1 MSTKLNSY
9 SVDLTSGRYLVPD
22 VQTYVRSAVFT
33 LGKSYETTGYWAHAI
48 QVGFMDYSFLT
59 FSFGCQVDFLL
70 QKFKWI
76 FEEKQNLSTQD
87 SSCKSGPNRL
97 QARFLESNIS
107 LVQNRNSI
115 VLPLTFQRYQSS
127 LPFQLNH
134 FSISSHLISVCL
146 FKNVSGD
153 DANVHWWEDSK
164 AFPKWILCT
173 AWTAS
178 ESFLSHISYN

>member
-1 MSTKLNSY
+1 MKQPAIGRTPFRLVLWIIHFSGVKLIFFCKS
-9 SVDLTSGRYLVPD
+9 SSEFLRKIKIFQLHGVLFDQESLAGGLKPSKSLQRLTCYL
-22 VQTYVRSAVFT
+22 
-33 LGKSYETTGYWAHAI
+33 
-48 QVGFMDYSFLT
+48 
-59 FSFGCQVDFLL
+59 
-70 QKFKWI
+70 
-76 FEEKQNLSTQD
+76 

-153 DANVHWWEDSK
+153 NANVHWWEDSK